1 MNESRPEALVA
12 IDGSHLSA
20 DRWQRTLF
28 EALLDTR
35 RRQGG
40 TFEIVDGADGRPL
53 SFDQLV
59 LACMVIGRALAK
71 RTRQGEKVGVLLP
84 NVSGVAVTFFAL
96 TAFGR
101 VPAMLNFSAG
111 IRNLTAAAVTAELK
125 VIVTARAFVE
135 QAGLGQAVGALSE
148 HCEIVYLEDLR
159 EGLSRM
165 DKLRGFIDSRRVRRL
180 HLRRRIN
187 PDDVAVMLFTSG
199 SEGVPKGVALTH
211 ANLLSNCEQFITML
225 ELSASDRIFNALPV
239 FHSFGLTTGLLAPI
253 VVGMRTYLYPTP
265 LHYRQIPP
273 LVRKSGATI
282 LTGTDTFAAGWGRAA
297 EAEDFKGLRL
307 VFLGAEKVKDA
318 TRRLWRERF
327 GIELY
332 EGYGATEAAPVIAA
346 NTEHDHREG
355 SAGKLM
361 PGLEVALETVPGLD
375 HGGRLHVR
383 GPNVMAGYMRHDTPG
398 TLERP
403 KDGWH
408 DTGDIVTIDDDGF
421 VFIRGRAKRFAKIA
435 GEMVSLAAVEAYCS
449 EVWPDNTHAVTAV
462 SHPRKGETLVLVTD
476 RPAADRQDLI
486 GWAKEH
492 GVSELMLP
500 KSIVSVDAL
509 PVLGTGKLDYP
520 AIAVMAGA
528 R

>member
-1 MNESRPEALVA
+1 MNETRPNALVA
-12 IDGSHLSA
+12 IDGSHLKP
-20 DRWQRTLF
+20 DHWRRTLF

-35 RRQGG
+35 RKSGG
-40 TFEIVDGADGRPL
+40 GFCIIDGPDKRPL
-53 SFDQLV
+53 SLDQLV
-59 LACMVIGRALAK
+59 LASMVIGRPLAK
-71 RTRQGEKVGVLLP
+71 ATRQGERVGVLLP
-84 NVSGVAVTFFAL
+84 NVGGVAVAFFAL

-125 VIVTARAFVE
+125 LVVTSRTFIK
-135 QAGLGQAVGALSE
+135 QAGLEEAVEALGR
-148 HCEIVYLEDLR
+148 HCRIVYLEDLR
-159 EGLSRM
+159 EGLSRI
-165 DKLRGFIDSRRVRRL
+165 DKLRGYIDSKRARRL
-180 HLRRRIN
+180 HLKRRIG

-225 ELSASDRIFNALPV
+225 DITSADRIFNALPV
-239 FHSFGLTTGLLAPI
+239 FHSFGLTTGLMAP
-253 VVGMRTYLYPTP
+253 VVIGMRTYLYPTP

-273 LVRKSGATI
+273 LVRESGATI
-282 LTGTDTFAAGWGRAA
+282 LTGTDTFATGWARAA
-297 EAEDFKGLRL
+297 EPDDFKGLRL
-307 VFLGAEKVKDA
+307 VFLGAERVKEQ
-318 TRRLWRERF
+318 TRALWRERF
-327 GIELY
+327 GIELF

-346 NTEHDHREG
+346 NTARENREG

-361 PGLEVALETVPGLD
+361 PGLEVMLETVPGLD
-375 HGGRLHVR
+375 QGGRLHVR

-398 TLERP
+398 TLEPP

-408 DTGDIVTIDDDGF
+408 DTGDIVSIDDDGF
-421 VFIRGRAKRFAKIA
+421 VFIRGRAKRFAKIG

-449 EVWPDNTHAVTAV
+449 EVWPENTHAVTAV

-476 RPAADRQDLI
+476 RPEPSRQQLLD
-486 GWAKEH
+486 WAKEH

-500 KSIVSVDAL
+500 KTIVCVEAL
-509 PVLGTGKLDYP
+509 PVLGTGKLDY
-520 AIAVMAGA
+520 AVIADMAGS

>member
-1 MNESRPEALVA
+1 MNESRPDALIA
-12 IDGSHLSA
+12 IDGSHLA
-20 DRWQRTLF
+20 RNRWQRTLF

-40 TFEIVDGADGRPL
+40 AFQIIDGADGKAL

-59 LACMVIGRALAK
+59 LAGMVIGRPLARK
-71 RTRQGEKVGVLLP
+71 ARQGEKVGVLLP

-96 TAFGR
+96 AAFGR

-111 IRNLTAAAVTAELK
+111 VRNLVAAAVTADLK
-125 VIVTARAFVE
+125 VIVTARAFIE
-135 QAGLGQAVGALSE
+135 QAGLQQAVEALSR
-148 HCEIVYLEDLR
+148 HSEIVYLEDMR

-165 DKLRGFIDSRRVRRL
+165 DKLRGFLDTKRARRI
-180 HLRRRIN
+180 HLRRRIS
-187 PDDVAVMLFTSG
+187 PDDIAVMLFTSG

-225 ELSASDRIFNALPV
+225 DLSANDRIFNALPV

-253 VVGMRTYLYPTP
+253 VVGMRTFLYPTP

-297 EAEDFKGLRL
+297 DPEDFKGLRL
-307 VFLGAEKVKDA
+307 VFLGAEKVKDT

-327 GIELY
+327 GIPLY

-346 NTEHDHREG
+346 NTEHDNKEG

-361 PGLEVALETVPGLD
+361 PGLEVRLETVPGLD
-375 HGGRLHVR
+375 QGGRLHVR

-398 TLERP
+398 TLEP
-403 KDGWH
+403 LKEGWH
-408 DTGDIVTIDDDGF
+408 DTGDIVTIDEDGF
-421 VFIRGRAKRFAKIA
+421 VFIRGRAKRFAKIG

-449 EVWPDNTHAVTAV
+449 EVWPDNTHAVMAV

-476 RPAADRQDLI
+476 RSEAERQELLD
-486 GWAKEH
+486 WSKEH

-500 KSIVSVDAL
+500 KSIICVDAL
-509 PVLGTGKLDYP
+509 PVLGTGKLDYT
-520 AIAVMAGA
+520 AIAEMAEV
-528 R
+528 